1 MNLKYFYLFL
11 CVFTHSLVG
20 AQVLEGHVQYKIRTT
35 AVDTSK
41 ETIQKVLMFQKSKMD
56 IFFMPK
62 KSRIDFD
69 LGGMLYSCIVV
80 DHTIPRGISM
90 NKSAKG
96 AYCVYLGKNELD
108 FSNKKKDST
117 SRIELMNET
126 QEILGFQ
133 CKKAI
138 LYQNNEVAIY
148 WYCPDITVEKSS
160 HPLLNDL
167 LPGFPLSFSTVKEGM
182 RIEYTA
188 VSFIK
193 QLEQKDQ
200 VFSLMVPEGYELVNN
215 QVQKK

>member
-1 MNLKYFYLFL
+1 MNLKPFFLFI
-11 CVFTHSLVG
+11 CAFTYSALS
-20 AQVLEGHVQYKIRTT
+20 AQVLEGHVQYKIRTS
-35 AVDTSK
+35 AVDTNK

-56 IFFMPK
+56 VFFMPK

-80 DHTIPRGISM
+80 DNTISRGISM

-96 AYCVYLGKNELD
+96 AYAVYLGKNELD
-108 FSNKKKDST
+108 FSNKKKDTT
-117 SRIELMNET
+117 SRLELMNET

-138 LYQNNEVAIY
+138 LYQNNDVAIY
-148 WYCPDITVEKSS
+148 WYCPDITVEKTS
-160 HPLLNDL
+160 HPLLNEL
-167 LPGFPLSFSTVKEGM
+167 LPGFPLAFSTIKDGM

-188 VSFIK
+188 ESFIQ
-193 QLEQKDQ
+193 QLDYKDQ
-200 VFSLMVPEGYELVNN
+200 IFSLMVPEGYELVNN